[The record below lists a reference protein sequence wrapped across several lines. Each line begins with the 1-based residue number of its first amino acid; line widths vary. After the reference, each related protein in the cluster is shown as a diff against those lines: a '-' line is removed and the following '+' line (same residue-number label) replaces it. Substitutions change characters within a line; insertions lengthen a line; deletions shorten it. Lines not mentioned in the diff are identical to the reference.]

1 MKNKILEV
9 MEIFKLSPLKINA
22 KMSCPRRKWEVMAPR

>member
-22 KMSCPRRKWEVMAPR
+22 KMSCSPLKWEVMAPR